1 MSEYHSTNPLL
12 IVIAG
17 PTAVGKTRFAI
28 DLAQK
33 LGTEILSADSR
44 QFYRE
49 LNIGTAKPTPEELR
63 SVPHHFVGQ
72 LSIHD
77 YYNISKYEQDVL
89 ALLDIFFRKK
99 SVAIMVG
106 GSGLYIDAVC
116 RGVDEF
122 PDPDPEL
129 RSYLKG
135 ILADEG
141 IGKLQELV
149 KLHDPDYYSSVD
161 LANPNRL
168 LRALEVSMS
177 TGIPFS
183 EQRLNKGRI
192 RNFNL
197 IKIGLDLPRAELFS
211 RINQRVDQM
220 MQVGL
225 LDEVRE
231 LLPFKH
237 LNALNTVG
245 YKELF
250 EYLNEDASLELA
262 VENIKTH
269 TRRYAKR
276 QLTWFRKDKEYTW
289 FAPGQENEVIDFI
302 RINDLK

>member
-44 QFYRE
+44 QFYQE
-49 LNIGTAKPTPEELR
+49 LNIGTAKPSPEELGL
-63 SVPHHFVGQ
+63 VPHHFVGQ

-77 YYNISKYEQDVL
+77 YYNISRYEQEALV
-89 ALLDIFFRKK
+89 LLDNLFRRN
-99 SVAIMVG
+99 SVALVVG
-106 GSGLYIDAVC
+106 GSGLYIDSVC

-135 ILADEG
+135 ILTDEG

-149 KLHDPDYYSSVD
+149 RLHDPDYYSSVD
-161 LANPNRL
+161 IANPNRL

-177 TGIPFS
+177 TGIPYS
-183 EQRLNKGRI
+183 EQRLNQPRKRK
-192 RNFNL
+192 FNI
-197 IKIGLDLPRAELFS
+197 IKIGLDLPRAELFN

-220 MQVGL
+220 MKNGL
-225 LDEVRE
+225 LEEVRE
-231 LLPFKH
+231 LIPFKH

-250 EYLNEDASLELA
+250 EYFNEDISLELA

-289 FAPGQENEVIDFI
+289 FAPDQLEMVLEYIGAN
-302 RINDLK
+302 N